1 MVILFEISQEMNW
14 RIREKRA
21 KYRLNLTNAAKE
33 IGISRQTLRHVENE
47 KQKLVRKTVFVKIT
61 TWLLND

>member
-1 MVILFEISQEMNW
+1 MFEISQEMNW